1 MWFITSHFVTVSKFW
16 HRGVGG
22 GSYPAGRPTIGVSRA
37 YYIIQLHTRDRTP
50 IFRQKLFWQKVR
62 HPHAT
67 TSISKSCFFKFCLV
81 FFCFLALKWPTRW
94 CQNWVRHKVRQSE
107 APPVCDVD
115 FFNFFLLNF
124 LVFFSSRQGK
134 IGGVLEH
141 FLGWVKV
148 RLTRAETSILE
159 MSKKSTFST
168 G

>member
-1 MWFITSHFVTVSKFW
+1 M
-16 HRGVGG
+16 GG
-22 GSYPAGRPTIGVSRA
+22 WSYPAGRPAGRPSIAVPRVN
-37 YYIIQLHTRDRTP
+37 YISQLHARDRTP

-94 CQNWVRHKVRQSE
+94 GQNWVRHKVRQRE
-107 APPVCDVD
+107 AHPGCDVD
-115 FFNFFLLNF
+115 FINFFLLNL
-124 LVFFSSRQGK
+124 LVFFSSRWGK
-134 IGGVLEH
+134 IGGALGH

-148 RLTRAETSILE
+148 RLARAETSILE

-168 G
+168 A